1 MPYYKVI
8 LVLYQYNIKKYKRSK
23 IMLVDKA
30 TFRNECKKKL
40 QKSSKISKY
49 YKDKMIEKHLNKII
63 NIYNPKNILVYLPIG
78 FEPKIVTFIN
88 ILRKN
93 YNIFVPFMEGVSFK
107 IVKYRLPLFEKRFS
121 IKEPN
126 NSFFKFVRID
136 LAIVPVLGVGRDYK
150 RVGFGKGMY
159 DRFFATLK
167 YKPIIVFVQIDKC
180 FDKNVT
186 TDKYDIQSD
195 FYITPKKIYIT
206 RGNRYDSRDINRCSK
221 YHSRRSFRSI
231 SSKKTGIFK
240 I

>member
-1 MPYYKVI
+1 
-8 LVLYQYNIKKYKRSK
+8 
-23 IMLVDKA
+23 MLTDKA
-30 TFRNECKKKL
+30 IFRKKCKKRL
-40 QKSSKISKY
+40 QKSSQISKY
-49 YKDKMIEKHLNKII
+49 YKDKMIEKHLEQII
-63 NIYNPKNILVYLPIG
+63 NLYNPKNILVYLPFG
-78 FEPKIVTFIN
+78 FEPKIVTLIN
-88 ILRKN
+88 NLRKK

-121 IKEPN
+121 IKEPS
-126 NSFFKFVRID
+126 NSFFKFVRVD
-136 LAIVPVLGVGRDYK
+136 LAIVPVLGVGRNYK

-159 DRFFATLK
+159 DRFFATLEC
-167 YKPIIVFVQIDKC
+167 KPITVFVQIDKC

-206 RGNRYDSRDINRCSK
+206 RGTRYDSRDIHRCGK

-231 SSKKTGIFK
+231 SSKKTRIFK